1 MMPLG
6 VNGILDIIPENQLC
20 FRILRHWDYLHIEI
34 NINLFQ
40 DTKDSP
46 TRPASIITMVTST
59 ALMLGLHLE
68 LITLTL
74 AN

>member
-1 MMPLG
+1 MLQNFETLG
-6 VNGILDIIPENQLC
+6 LS
-20 FRILRHWDYLHIEI
+20 IEI

-46 TRPASIITMVTST
+46 TRLASIITMVTST

>member
-6 VNGILDIIPENQLC
+6 VNAILDIIPVNHLC
-20 FRILRHWDYLHIEI
+20 MLQNFETLGLSNEI
-34 NINLFQ
+34 NINLLK